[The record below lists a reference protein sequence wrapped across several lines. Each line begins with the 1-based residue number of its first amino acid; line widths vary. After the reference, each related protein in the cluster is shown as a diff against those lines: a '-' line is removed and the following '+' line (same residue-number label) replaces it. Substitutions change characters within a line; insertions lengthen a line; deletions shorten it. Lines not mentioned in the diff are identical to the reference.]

1 MLAMDDLLLHSLVF
15 IFILTLAIKLLFKRR
30 KQERKLPPSP
40 PAIPIIGH
48 LHLLKQPL
56 HRTFHSLSQ
65 KYGPIFSVKL
75 GSRLAIVVSSPSL
88 VEECFTKNDIVFAN
102 RPIFPSARHLS
113 YNQTNMAAAPYG
125 DHWRNLRRIGSNE
138 IFSPTRLNMFINV
151 RKDEVKSLARR
162 LYHVCNKG
170 FVKVKLRPMFM
181 DLSFNIL
188 MRMVAGKRYFGEGL
202 EQDEEAR
209 RFREIVTEFS
219 QYAEVSDP
227 VDIFPILKAFG
238 FRGVEKQCM
247 RAAQRL
253 DVFLQELID
262 EHRNKKDGN
271 TMINR
276 LLDLQQ
282 SQPQYYTDE
291 IIKGLMQQ
299 ERKLPPSPPAIPI
312 IGHLHLLKEPLHRT
326 FHSLSQKYGP
336 IFSVKLGSRLAI
348 VVSSPS
354 LVEECFTKND
364 IVFANRPFFP
374 NSRYLSYNNTTMFAA
389 SYGDHWRNLRRIGS
403 NEIFSP
409 TRLNMFVDVRQ
420 DEVKRLVRRLYGVCK
435 KGFVKV
441 NLRPMFM
448 DLSFNIVLRMV
459 AGKRYYGEG
468 LEQDEE
474 ARRFRE
480 ILVEFFQFS
489 AVSDPSDIFPILKVF
504 GPTGIEKKCMR
515 VGQRLDEFLQELI
528 DEHRNKKGGNTM
540 INRLLD
546 LQESQPEYYTDEI
559 IKGLMQE

>member
-1 MLAMDDLLLHSLVF
+1 MDDLLLHSLVF

-75 GSRLAIVVSSPSL
+75 GSRLAIVVSSPAL

-138 IFSPTRLNMFINV
+138 IFSPTRLNMFIDV

-170 FVKVKLRPMFM
+170 FVKVKLKPMFM

-219 QYAEVSDP
+219 QYTEVSDP

-247 RAAQRL
+247 RVAQRL

-291 IIKGLMQQ
+291 IIKGLMQVLFLAGT
-299 ERKLPPSPPAIPI
+299 ETTATTLEWAMSNMLNHPDV
-312 IGHLHLLKEPLHRT
+312 LK
-326 FHSLSQKYGP
+326 KA
-336 IFSVKLGSRLAI
+336 K
-348 VVSSPS
+348 
-354 LVEECFTKND
+354 EELDT
-364 IVFANRPFFP
+364 
-374 NSRYLSYNNTTMFAA
+374 
-389 SYGDHWRNLRRIGS
+389 
-403 NEIFSP
+403 
-409 TRLNMFVDVRQ
+409 Q
-420 DEVKRLVRRLYGVCK
+420 
-435 KGFVKV
+435 
-441 NLRPMFM
+441 
-448 DLSFNIVLRMV
+448 
-459 AGKRYYGEG
+459 
-468 LEQDEE
+468 
-474 ARRFRE
+474 
-480 ILVEFFQFS
+480 
-489 AVSDPSDIFPILKVF
+489 
-504 GPTGIEKKCMR
+504 
-515 VGQRLDEFLQELI
+515 VGQHRLI
-528 DEHRNKKGGNTM
+528 DESDYPNLQYLQSLTFESLRLYPTVQNLVPHYSSDGCTIGGYYVPQETILFVNLWSIHRDPQ
-540 INRLLD
+540 LW
-546 LQESQPEYYTDEI
+546 
-559 IKGLMQE
+559 